1 MNGEEIARHFRGRWL
16 QGYARGKLRSDPVYR
31 ASFERIG
38 ASALPL
44 LDVGCGIGLHAFY
57 LRERG
62 YRAPIL
68 GLDVDEK
75 KIAAGQAVAAAHYRD
90 VILRTGDGAAMPEFS
105 GNVSLLDVLHY
116 FSSDAQN
123 TLLAGLAQRTA
134 SGGWCLIRTTPR
146 DGSWLFRATQTL
158 EWFARG
164 IAWMTRPAVA
174 FPALASIAEAFPE
187 AEFSRDIGPLWGN
200 TPFNSWLLA
209 FQRLSKTCH
218 PEPAKDL

>member
-1 MNGEEIARHFRGRWL
+1 MSDGETEKIARHFRERWR

-38 ASALPL
+38 ASSLPL
-44 LDVGCGIGLHAFY
+44 LDVGCGLGLHAFY

-62 YRAPIL
+62 FTPTIW
-68 GLDVDEK
+68 GLDVDVK
-75 KIAAGQAVAAAHYRD
+75 KIAAGQAVAAAHYRG
-90 VILRTGDGAAMPEFS
+90 VTLQIGEGAALPEFS

-116 FSSDAQN
+116 FAPTAQ
-123 TLLAGLAQRTA
+123 TALLAGLAQRTA
-134 SGGWCLIRTTPR
+134 SGGWCIIRTTPD
-146 DGSWLFRATQTL
+146 DGSWRFRATQTL

-174 FPALASIAEAFPE
+174 FPTLASIAQSFPE
-187 AEFSRDIGPLWGN
+187 AEFSHDIRPLWGN

-209 FQRLSKTCH
+209 FQRR
-218 PEPAKDL
+218 